1 MSRFVF
7 YLLLHDGT
15 VTERLIGGQEYSYD
29 LAQGGLQIPVK
40 YSFEGPASIVK
51 VLRTNVERL
60 LEEYTVAYH
69 VLSILYIISW
79 HFQCAQ
85 SSLFLAGINWKE
97 ETLI

>member
-7 YLLLHDGT
+7 YLLLHGGT
-15 VTERLIGGQEYSYD
+15 VTWRLIGGQEYSYD

-69 VLSILYIISW
+69 VIVDSIYHLLALPV
-79 HFQCAQ
+79 CAIVFVF
-85 SSLFLAGINWKE
+85 SGK
-97 ETLI
+97 